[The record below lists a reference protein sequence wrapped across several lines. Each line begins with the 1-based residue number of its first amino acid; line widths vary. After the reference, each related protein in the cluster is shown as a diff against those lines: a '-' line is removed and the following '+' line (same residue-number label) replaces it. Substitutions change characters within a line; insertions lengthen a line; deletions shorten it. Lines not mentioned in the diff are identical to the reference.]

1 MSPCRLSR
9 NATECVDHAEIHL
22 YAVSESINQS
32 IDRLIDRSKKISD
45 DVVRL
50 FGQSVILYFKNNLFN
65 QSAARATLLSGFL
78 FPPYEK
84 WAERLNTHKKKTV
97 G

>member
-9 NATECVDHAEIHL
+9 NATECADQAEIHL

-32 IDRLIDRSKKISD
+32 IDRSKKISD

-50 FGQSVILYFKNNLFN
+50 FGQLVILYSKNNLFN
-65 QSAARATLLSGFL
+65 QSAVRATLLSGLL

-84 WAERLNTHKKKTV
+84 WAERLNTKKKTV